1 MIVAV
6 VALVV
11 VVGVHCNTVFLLT
24 FDGKM
29 CLFVLNEPTAHTN
42 LFCIIF
48 PFEKLLGVSG
58 KKTKTLRQTHARC

>member
-6 VALVV
+6 VVLFVV
-11 VVGVHCNTVFLLT
+11 VDVHCNTVFLLT

-42 LFCIIF
+42 LLYFHL
-48 PFEKLLGVSG
+48 KNYSKVLVG
-58 KKTKTLRQTHARC
+58 KK

>member
-6 VALVV
+6 VVLVV
-11 VVGVHCNTVFLLT
+11 VVDVHCNTVFLLT

-58 KKTKTLRQTHARC
+58 KKTKTLRQTHTRC